1 VLYLLMIFCCD
12 ALVPSL
18 LAVDEFHY
26 FRWNLYYL
34 SDSCGSVQH
43 IEVRLRSLPK
53 RCGGRCLIAIAIA
66 VNLAVYRFY
75 SVLIPKIIEHVT
87 GSPLGVLLRVS

>member
-1 VLYLLMIFCCD
+1 VLYLLMVFCCD

-26 FRWNLYYL
+26 FRRNLYYL

-43 IEVRLRSLPK
+43 IQVRSRSLPK

-66 VNLAVYRFY
+66 AYSAVYGFC

-87 GSPLGVLLRVS
+87 GSPLDILPRVS